1 MKNTTFVNVIGCGYA
16 GMECALFLASLGI
29 KVHVFDGG
37 EGHRCACKKCE
48 DSKTLSLQEELYSS
62 LLKKELAL
70 LCSPLI
76 KIEQSLERQDFKGC
90 KAGEILTIGKEKL
103 QNNKNIEY
111 FNISIN
117 ELNPKEINIVAS
129 GSSSDKGMYQLLLK
143 KFGSMKCVN
152 YKNIEP
158 LLSNVNTSRFY
169 IKDEGNF
176 ILPLSY
182 QEYISFINHI
192 VKAINSHLMK
202 GNFKLRDHTME
213 ELVCQNKDALKNY
226 AMMPIYIENLE
237 KPYAAI
243 RIKKE
248 GDLYKL
254 CDFGS
259 KLEYFSQEEIFR
271 SLPGF
276 EEAILERASDQIDC
290 VQIKPKYVIND
301 FCQSQVEENL
311 FFAGSILG
319 ISGYEK
325 CIASGHFVAR
335 EVFRYLNDF
344 DFIKFPS
351 NSLIGDINNK
361 ILCKKPLKL
370 NENIKEYDIMKG
382 QRTFDEHDI
391 IDKIFEKS
399 SSSLARFK
407 EEYFYGKHF

>member
-1 MKNTTFVNVIGCGYA
+1 MINNTFVNVIGCGFA

-29 KVHVFDGG
+29 KVHIFDGG
-37 EGHRCACKKCE
+37 EGYKCSCKKCE
-48 DSKTLSLQEELYSS
+48 DSKKLSFQERLYNS

-76 KIEQSLERQDFKGC
+76 KIDNYLERQDYRGC
-90 KAGEILTIGKEKL
+90 KAGEIMTMALEKVK
-103 QNNKNIEY
+103 NNKNIDY
-111 FNISIN
+111 FNISIS
-117 ELNPKEINIVAS
+117 ELNPKEINIIAS

-143 KFGSMKCVN
+143 KFGSMKCVD

-158 LLSNVNTSRFY
+158 LLSNVNTSKFY
-169 IKDEGNF
+169 CKEGENY

-202 GNFKLRDHTME
+202 GNFKLRDHTIE

-243 RIKKE
+243 KIKKE
-248 GDLYKL
+248 GDFYKL

-276 EEAILERASDQIDC
+276 EDAILERAADQIDC
-290 VQIKPKYVIND
+290 VQIKPKYIIND
-301 FCQSQVEENL
+301 FCQSQFEENL

-319 ISGYEK
+319 IGGYEK

-335 EVFRYLNDF
+335 QVFRYLNGF
-344 DFIKFPS
+344 DFVKFPS
-351 NSLIGDINNK
+351 NSLIGNINNK
-361 ILCKKPLKL
+361 ILGKNSLKFD
-370 NENIKEYDIMKG
+370 EKIKEYDIMKG
-382 QRTFDEHDI
+382 QRLDEQDI
-391 IDKIFEKS
+391 IDKIFENS
-399 SSSLARFK
+399 SGNLARFK

>member
-1 MKNTTFVNVIGCGYA
+1 MINNTFVNVIGCGFA

-29 KVHVFDGG
+29 KVYIFDGG
-37 EGHRCACKKCE
+37 EGYKCSCKKCE
-48 DSKTLSLQEELYSS
+48 DSKKLSFQEKLYNS

-76 KIEQSLERQDFKGC
+76 KIDNYLERQDYRGC
-90 KAGEILTIGKEKL
+90 KAGEIMTMALEKVK
-103 QNNKNIEY
+103 NNKNIDY
-111 FNISIN
+111 FNISIS
-117 ELNPKEINIVAS
+117 ELNPKEINIIAS

-202 GNFKLRDHTME
+202 GNFKLKDHTIE
-213 ELVCQNKDALKNY
+213 DLVCQNKDALKNY
-226 AMMPIYIENLE
+226 AMMPVYIENFE
-237 KPYAAI
+237 KPYAAVK
-243 RIKKE
+243 IKKE
-248 GDLYKL
+248 GNLYKL

-276 EEAILERASDQIDC
+276 EDAILERAADQIDC
-290 VQIKPKYVIND
+290 VQIKPKYIIND
-301 FCQSQVEENL
+301 FCQSQFEENL

-319 ISGYEK
+319 IGGYEK

-335 EVFRYLNDF
+335 QVFRYLNGF
-344 DFIKFPS
+344 DFVKFPS
-351 NSLIGDINNK
+351 NSLIGNINNK
-361 ILCKKPLKL
+361 ILGKNSLKFD
-370 NENIKEYDIMKG
+370 EKIKEYDIMKG
-382 QRTFDEHDI
+382 QRLDEQDI
-391 IDKIFEKS
+391 IDKIFENS
-399 SSSLARFK
+399 SGNLARFK